1 MHVLTDI
8 NPADI
13 TTRLLSPNTF
23 VICELWWKDPDFL
36 QFENIDVPRQSFLR
50 PGKVSE
56 KQKVETVLF
65 AGSEKALGIGEMMD
79 NSQFRSLQKL
89 LRVTCCVRW
98 FVNNLKIILGKVGK
112 VCSGEISAEEM
123 DSSIKLWIKDEQLF
137 FRRGTNFTKMKHS
150 LRLFFDEENLLRYQN
165 Q

>member
-56 KQKVETVLF
+56 K
-65 AGSEKALGIGEMMD
+65 
-79 NSQFRSLQKL
+79 
-89 LRVTCCVRW
+89 
-98 FVNNLKIILGKVGK
+98 
-112 VCSGEISAEEM
+112 
-123 DSSIKLWIKDEQLF
+123 
-137 FRRGTNFTKMKHS
+137 
-150 LRLFFDEENLLRYQN
+150 
-165 Q
+165 